1 MLTNVRM
8 PEQNYGD
15 LKAQIAA
22 MNTGERKVHDMV
34 RKFGVEVFRQGV
46 KDLLDLGERQA
57 RALLQP
63 HPGRRLFLRRLPR
76 RGRAGRRARAGSP

>member
-1 MLTNVRM
+1 
-8 PEQNYGD
+8 
-15 LKAQIAA
+15 

-57 RALLQP
+57 RALLAAFP
-63 HPGRRLFLRRLPR
+63 TATIFSPTTSTKTR
-76 RGRAGRRARAGSP
+76 RAGCPCGSPSR